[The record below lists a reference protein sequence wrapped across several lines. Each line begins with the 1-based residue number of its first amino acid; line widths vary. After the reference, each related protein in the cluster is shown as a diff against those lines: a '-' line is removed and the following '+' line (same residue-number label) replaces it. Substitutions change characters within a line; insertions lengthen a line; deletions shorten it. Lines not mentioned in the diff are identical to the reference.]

1 MMMVLII
8 TTAVVIYK
16 VHEKAEDVEA
26 KVQMS
31 D

>member
-1 MMMVLII
+1 MMMMVLII
-8 TTAVVIYK
+8 IAVVIYK
-16 VHEKAEDVEA
+16 VHEKAEDLGA